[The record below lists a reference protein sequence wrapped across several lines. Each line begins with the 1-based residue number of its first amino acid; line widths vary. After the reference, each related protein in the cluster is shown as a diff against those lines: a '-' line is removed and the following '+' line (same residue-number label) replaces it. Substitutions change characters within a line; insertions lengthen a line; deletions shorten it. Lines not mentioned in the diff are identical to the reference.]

1 MATDFQYL
9 GFVEALKRRFT
20 TKSTKSTKLATTEA
34 WAGLMERSWM
44 CLGRGLGLGRFH
56 HEWFEER
63 FIKVRIV

>member
-34 WAGLMERSWM
+34 WASMMEQIQVV
-44 CLGRGLGLGRFH
+44 L
-56 HEWFEER
+56 
-63 FIKVRIV
+63 